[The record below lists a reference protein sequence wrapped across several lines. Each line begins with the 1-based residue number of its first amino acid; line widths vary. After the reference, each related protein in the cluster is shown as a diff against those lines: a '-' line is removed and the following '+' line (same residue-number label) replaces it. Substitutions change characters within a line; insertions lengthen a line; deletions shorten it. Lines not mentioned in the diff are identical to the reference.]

1 MCSEL
6 LLKITGHLHMYCIVR
21 FQKKKTY
28 SPHRRN
34 WNLLGWGF
42 YETKKLKKCMKLN
55 WNFQRGGEVLEK
67 IPSVGEVWIFSV
79 LHIITFFEKLMYK
92 CSSELPIFVS
102 PGFFLHTIMVSLVI
116 ILSKT
121 NLGYKR
127 CHTSCKGCSICNTKK
142 FKREKNYSHVTFI
155 MYAWEI
161 IVFLNVAIKERPVD
175 V

>member
-1 MCSEL
+1 ML
-6 LLKITGHLHMYCIVR
+6 YTRLYCGEISNVFR
-21 FQKKKTY
+21 IAAKNYWTSTHVLYCAVPKKKTY

-92 CSSELPIFVS
+92 CSSELPI
-102 PGFFLHTIMVSLVI
+102 
-116 ILSKT
+116 
-121 NLGYKR
+121 
-127 CHTSCKGCSICNTKK
+127 
-142 FKREKNYSHVTFI
+142 
-155 MYAWEI
+155 
-161 IVFLNVAIKERPVD
+161 
-175 V
+175 